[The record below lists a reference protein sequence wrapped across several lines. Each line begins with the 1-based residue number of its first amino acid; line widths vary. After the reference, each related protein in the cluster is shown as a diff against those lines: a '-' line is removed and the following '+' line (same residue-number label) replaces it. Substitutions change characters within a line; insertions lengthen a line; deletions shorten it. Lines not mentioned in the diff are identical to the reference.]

1 MYGNIFL
8 KVCDMKTVKLIFLF
22 MLLGVIL
29 PSKSSAQNVLD
40 GIYIREHAPS
50 KRVIP
55 FTPLREADV
64 MYLKR
69 IWRIIDLRE
78 KINHPLYFPTE
89 KIMDRQSMTQLIYDA
104 VMTGSS
110 ITPYGTLDD
119 EFTMTLTVAEVE
131 ATTTKIDTEFIED
144 EYGDV
149 QPVPIKEEFWPG
161 AVKRYRL
168 KEEWVFDNQKSVLEA
183 RIIGMCPVSE
193 KYDEN
198 GEYKGEMP
206 LFWLY
211 FPEAREAFAN
221 VPVYNRHNDAER
233 RTLED
238 IIWKRMFSSYI
249 YKQTNVYDRKI
260 QDYKTD
266 LDLLLESKAIEN
278 EIFDYEQDLW
288 EY

>member
-1 MYGNIFL
+1 MMLG
-8 KVCDMKTVKLIFLF
+8 LIFPNK
-22 MLLGVIL
+22 GN
-29 PSKSSAQNVLD
+29 AQNVLD

-55 FTPLREADV
+55 YTPLREADV

-69 IWRIIDLRE
+69 IWRVIDLRE

-89 KIMDRQSMTQLIYDA
+89 KINDRQSMTQLIYNS

-110 ITPYGTLDD
+110 ITPYGTMDD
-119 EFTMTLTVAEVE
+119 EFTMTLSVAEVE
-131 ATTTKIDTEFIED
+131 ASTTKIDTQYIDNEFGEP
-144 EYGDV
+144 EQMV
-149 QPVPIKEEFWPG
+149 IKEPFDPA

-183 RIIGMCPVSE
+183 RIIGMCPVAE

-211 FPEAREAFAN
+211 FPEAREAFAT

-249 YKQTNVYDRKI
+249 YKETNVYDRQI
-260 QDYKTD
+260 QDYKSP
-266 LDLLLESKAIEN
+266 LDLLLKSKEIEN

>member
-8 KVCDMKTVKLIFLF
+8 KVCDMKTIKLFFLF
-22 MLLGVIL
+22 MLLGVML
-29 PSKSSAQNVLD
+29 PNKASAQNVLD

-55 FTPLREADV
+55 YTPLREADV

-104 VMTGSS
+104 VITGSS
-110 ITPYGTLDD
+110 VTPYGTLDD

-211 FPEAREAFAN
+211 FPEARELFAT

-249 YKQTNVYDRKI
+249 FKQTNVYDRKI
-260 QDYKTD
+260 SDYKTP